1 MASAQKVV
9 TVDLGTSTLKVGEF
23 GLGRGGT
30 LTLLRFGVA
39 ELGLDPNKEE
49 DRGPFVTSALTK
61 LFKELGVR
69 GRQVQLS
76 ISGQSVFTRFVK
88 LPPVAA
94 DQIEQVVAFEA
105 QQNVPFPIN
114 EVTWDYQ
121 MMPTR
126 GAGAEAEAVIVAI
139 KKDGLEA
146 EVAAVENAG
155 VRIRQVDVAPFAL
168 LNAFRYSEPQ
178 TEDCALIID
187 MGARSTNLIF
197 VEKGSF
203 WIRNVPI
210 AGNQISQGICNELQ
224 EPFTAAETLKKGKGF
239 VSLGGVY
246 ADPEDADAARISKLI
261 RSTMTRL
268 HVDINRSI
276 AYYRTTL
283 GGSAPKRVFLT
294 GGSSQLPY
302 LDLFIADKL
311 NLPVAF
317 FNPLRNVT
325 LGPQLNTTKLQQ
337 TNCYTG
343 ELVGLALR
351 LTGSCPAEVTLVAP
365 TLVARANKKRKQPYF
380 FAALIAWIL
389 LFVCLSA
396 YYWQEINLTKQTTDQ
411 LRGKTGGLRSLAP
424 QIVKLSD
431 QDNALR
437 TTLDLAVRLGQ
448 QRAAWPAILDA
459 LNDKIPDGVWITQL
473 TPAFDRN
480 RAGGPGGAALGGGAR
495 GPGGRFPGGRGG
507 DAPAASSRGPDSLG
521 GYAAPTDPINFL
533 VLNGLYQAND
543 KTAKVD
549 PARLGDFVQALSDL
563 PQFDVDPKK
572 QSETLVSF
580 ETVETNP
587 SVFAERFSMHLKLKQ
602 PIDLTP

>member
-23 GLGRGGT
+23 GITRGGG
-30 LTLLRFGVA
+30 LTLLRFGVS

-49 DRGPFVTSALTK
+49 DRGPFITSALAK
-61 LFKELGVR
+61 LFKDLGVR
-69 GRQVQLS
+69 GRDVQLS
-76 ISGQSVFTRFVK
+76 ISGQSVFMRFVK

-94 DQIEQVVAFEA
+94 DQVEQVVAFEA

-121 MMPTR
+121 MMPHR
-126 GAGAEAEAVIVAI
+126 GGSAEAEAVIVAI
-139 KKDGLEA
+139 KKDGLEG

-155 VRIRQVDVAPFAL
+155 VRIRRVDVAPFAL

-178 TEDCALIID
+178 TEDTALIID

-246 ADPEDADAARISKLI
+246 ADPDDADAARISKLI

-283 GGSAPKRVFLT
+283 GGSPPKRVFLT

-317 FNPLRNVT
+317 FNPLRNVN

-351 LTGSCPAEVTLVAP
+351 LTGSNPAEITLIAP
-365 TLVARANKKRKQPYF
+365 TLAARASKKRKQPYF
-380 FAALIAWIL
+380 FAALVAWIL
-389 LFVCLSA
+389 LFVCLA
-396 YYWQEINLTKQTTDQ
+396 ACYWQEIRLTKQTTDE
-411 LRGKTGGLRSLAP
+411 LRGKTTGLRGFAP
-424 QIVKLSD
+424 QIAKLSAED
-431 QDNALR
+431 EALR
-437 TTLDLAVRLGQ
+437 ATVDLAVRLGQ
-448 QRAAWPAILDA
+448 QRDAWPAILAA
-459 LNDKIPDGVWITQL
+459 LNDKIPEGTWITQL
-473 TPAFDRN
+473 TPAYDRN
-480 RAGGPGGAALGGGAR
+480 AGGASARSGAGPRGPGGAE
-495 GPGGRFPGGRGG
+495 PGGRFGRSAS
-507 DAPAASSRGPDSLG
+507 APTQASPEGLG
-521 GYAAPTDPINFL
+521 GYALPTDQINVL
-533 VLNGLYQAND
+533 VINGLYQAD
-543 KTAKVD
+543 EKTEKID
-549 PARLGDFVQALSDL
+549 PSRLGDFVQALSDL
-563 PQFDVDPKK
+563 PQFDIDPKK

-580 ETVETNP
+580 ETAETHP
-587 SVFAERFSMHLKLKQ
+587 GAFAQRFSMHLKLKQ
-602 PIDLTP
+602 PIELTP